1 MDAVEVALVA
11 SPFANLA
18 PLYEVDPDADALL
31 IVPPVNQDFA
41 PWREPH
47 QPGEVNGVLKTSS
60 TTAAAAPASR
70 PGLRIKV
77 SSKHLTLAS
86 RVFRNKLQFG
96 SSRAARQS
104 DGRIHL
110 KLADGFDPKAVSIVM
125 NAVHGRGSKVPKAVD
140 LDTLA
145 QIALFVDR
153 FQLLDAVEVYAE
165 RWIAKLESSVPDA
178 DGRDLVLWIYASH
191 VFRHAAI
198 FHAVTKSAAA
208 RSAGPIPTLGLP
220 IREKIIQTI
229 DANRQTLLT
238 RALSLVHSTVDDLL
252 TTTPTPT
259 ATTATSSSAGVA
271 PCPTHHCD
279 ALLLGELTR
288 SLHRHGLLWPRPAR
302 PFAGL
307 SFAAVVDGARGG
319 AALAE
324 QRRLRLQQQTRQEG
338 GRLAGHYQ
346 KGAKGGVVE
355 EEVEVEPWHR
365 NGNGYGNVNGHAVN
379 EQEGVKKTSGWGAV
393 GGGLPVTPVAS
404 PEPVYRSA
412 RGVFEQVHECDATR
426 VVARLDELG
435 KLADEVDGL
444 VLESS
449 LGYQRY

>member
-220 IREKIIQTI
+220 IREKIIRKSRLVSPIQLLSKQPLIINPPAITHSETI

-259 ATTATSSSAGVA
+259 ATTATSSSAG
-271 PCPTHHCD
+271 
-279 ALLLGELTR
+279 
-288 SLHRHGLLWPRPAR
+288 
-302 PFAGL
+302 
-307 SFAAVVDGARGG
+307 
-319 AALAE
+319 
-324 QRRLRLQQQTRQEG
+324 
-338 GRLAGHYQ
+338 
-346 KGAKGGVVE
+346 GAKGGVVE

>member
-259 ATTATSSSAGVA
+259 ATTATSSSAG
-271 PCPTHHCD
+271 
-279 ALLLGELTR
+279 
-288 SLHRHGLLWPRPAR
+288 
-302 PFAGL
+302 
-307 SFAAVVDGARGG
+307 
-319 AALAE
+319 
-324 QRRLRLQQQTRQEG
+324 
-338 GRLAGHYQ
+338 
-346 KGAKGGVVE
+346 GAKGGVVE